1 MGRKRIRPIKPPA
14 YQYKIGDSVIY
25 VGGIYSDYSNKKC
38 IVVSRSKSKGSEW
51 YKIKTN
57 DGFEFTTTVKTL
69 RKEEE
74 NY

>member
-1 MGRKRIRPIKPPA
+1 MGRKRIHPKKPPA
-14 YQYKIGDSVIY
+14 YQFKVEDNVIY
-25 VGGIYSDYSNKKC
+25 IGGLYSKYTNQKC
-38 IVVSRSKSKGSEW
+38 IVISRSKSKGSEW